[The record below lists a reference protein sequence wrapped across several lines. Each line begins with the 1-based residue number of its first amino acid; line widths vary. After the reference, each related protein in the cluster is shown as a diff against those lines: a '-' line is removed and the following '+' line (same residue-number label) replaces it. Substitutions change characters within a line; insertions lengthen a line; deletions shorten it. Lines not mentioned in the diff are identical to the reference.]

1 MFFAPSQAI
10 ILRGIRTILKQKP
23 ILWVGFYFPL
33 IDKIPVRWYIR
44 SGKGCEIM
52 YSILIADSDYYR
64 GLKYKN
70 LDIWQRA
77 GFQAEYVAISEEKA
91 LDYIKKYG
99 VDLVLTELSGF
110 QLNGISLPQKI
121 SENYKQTLVVFFTA
135 SRDFEAARQCIRLDI
150 ADYLLKPAGDEEIL
164 SMLERI
170 KKRLVREVN
179 TDLSKPALNVI
190 SQLQAGQDSKFIRK
204 VALYLSDNIYNMVT
218 MDNASEHLRLN
229 KDYFGKRFKK
239 ESGITF
245 GEFYKRLRIEYGKF
259 LLDKGNLRVYEISG
273 KLGFSHPDLFTA
285 TFREVTGI
293 APTKYVQDKK

>member
-1 MFFAPSQAI
+1 M
-10 ILRGIRTILKQKP
+10 
-23 ILWVGFYFPL
+23 
-33 IDKIPVRWYIR
+33 
-44 SGKGCEIM
+44 
-52 YSILIADSDYYR
+52 
-64 GLKYKN
+64 
-70 LDIWQRA
+70 
-77 GFQAEYVAISEEKA
+77 
-91 LDYIKKYG
+91 
-99 VDLVLTELSGF
+99 
-110 QLNGISLPQKI
+110 
-121 SENYKQTLVVFFTA
+121 VFFTA

-170 KKRLVREVN
+170 KKQLVREVN